1 MAVIDTL
8 STVNNRR
15 YASATIC
22 HSEASIATVTG
33 SWEGNGPIERAHQ
46 WQPVTGNVTCPLH
59 LFLSSPLLILNIPLS
74 LSGLNESWE
83 ILFFFSF
90 SPTCLKT
97 GSKKYK
103 KSQPTHLNFGAV
115 NNWASSRVPPRW
127 GQLLESQRE
136 AAEKSSFIM
145 KAQREPSVLM
155 TNKPNEVCSPL
166 HPAPP
171 SLPPVWLRA

>member
-1 MAVIDTL
+1 MTA
-8 STVNNRR
+8 R
-15 YASATIC
+15 
-22 HSEASIATVTG
+22 H
-33 SWEGNGPIERAHQ
+33 
-46 WQPVTGNVTCPLH
+46 WQPHLPPPSLPL
-59 LFLSSPLLILNIPLS
+59 LSSPLIILNIPLS

-83 ILFFFSF
+83 ILFFFFF

-97 GSKKYK
+97 CSKKYK

-115 NNWASSRVPPRW
+115 NNWAGSRVPPRW

-166 HPAPP
+166 HPAPA
-171 SLPPVWLRA
+171 SLLSDSERSRVARSNVRRRLSAAGMTRWCVWGRKVARGLR